1 MKYYHFRLFLMFNKM
16 GKSMK
21 YQIFMMLVKLE
32 MIPATVIQKLLQ
44 KKMLKNK
51 NLANTR
57 FRHPLWANQQL
68 KN

>member
-1 MKYYHFRLFLMFNKM
+1 MFNKM

-57 FRHPLWANQQL
+57 FRQPLWANQQL